1 MARRAALSAMTLP
14 PTLATPACFLL
25 GGHDLEMAEIRRLL
39 VAQQAAGHPVA
50 YLDLGLNWAKA
61 TWAAYLD
68 HPASLAQVE
77 GYLAQGYAIYG
88 IELLG
93 TRPDNPYYHLIDHH
107 NDLQHLPTSL
117 EQVAALLGTGP
128 LSRWQQLV
136 AANDRG
142 YIPAMLA
149 MGASPVEV
157 DQVRRAD
164 RQAQGVTE
172 AEEAQA
178 EADLRTRTRVGHVTV
193 VRTQLAKFSPLTDRL
208 FGLTDN
214 RLLVYNDN
222 SLNYYGQGKARLV
235 EAFANL
241 IAQGHAYHGGGDTG
255 FFGLAAGHFAPT
267 EIEQYQQQI
276 TQLLHHA

>member
-1 MARRAALSAMTLP
+1 M
-14 PTLATPACFLL
+14 
-25 GGHDLEMAEIRRLL
+25 EEIRQLL
-39 VAQQAAGHPVA
+39 ADQQAAGHPVA
-50 YLDLGLNWAKA
+50 YLDLGLGWANA

-68 HPASLAQVE
+68 HPASLE

-88 IELLG
+88 IELRG
-93 TRPDNPYYHLIDHH
+93 AIPANPAYHLIDHH

-117 EQVAALLGTGP
+117 EQVAKLLGSE

-149 MGASPVEV
+149 MGATPTEVE
-157 DQVRRAD
+157 QVRRAD
-164 RQAQGVTE
+164 RKAQGVTE
-172 AEEAQA
+172 ADEAQA
-178 EADLRTRTRVGHVTV
+178 EADLRTRTQVGPITV
-193 VRTQLAKFSPLTDRL
+193 VRTRLSKFSPLVDRL
-208 FGLTDN
+208 FGLTNN

-235 EAFANL
+235 EAFAPL
-241 IAQGHAYHGGGDTG
+241 IVQGRAYHGGGDTG
-255 FFGLAAGHFAPT
+255 FFGLAAGHFAPA

-276 TQLLHHA
+276 TQLLHHV